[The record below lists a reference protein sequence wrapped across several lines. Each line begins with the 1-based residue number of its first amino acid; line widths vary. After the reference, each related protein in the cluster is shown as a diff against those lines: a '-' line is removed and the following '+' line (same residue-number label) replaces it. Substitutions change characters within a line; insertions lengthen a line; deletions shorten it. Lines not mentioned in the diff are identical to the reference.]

1 MKGQEHPGRRLHP
14 QARALCS
21 FHRRCWG
28 RVQVGCGP
36 DQRREFRYLVRRS
49 RVFHVKEVVPHQE
62 ERNWEAIV
70 VGIAEVTMV
79 VS

>member
-1 MKGQEHPGRRLHP
+1 MWPRSKKGVLLSGLAESGL
-14 QARALCS
+14 
-21 FHRRCWG
+21 
-28 RVQVGCGP
+28 
-36 DQRREFRYLVRRS
+36 
-49 RVFHVKEVVPHQE
+49 HVKEVVPHQE